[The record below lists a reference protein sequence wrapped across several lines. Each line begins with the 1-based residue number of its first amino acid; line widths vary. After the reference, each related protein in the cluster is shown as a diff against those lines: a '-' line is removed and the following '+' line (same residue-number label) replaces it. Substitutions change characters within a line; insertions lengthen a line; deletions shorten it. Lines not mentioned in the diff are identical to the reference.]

1 MNLKMIPCPKCGNDF
16 PELRKTKFNYHVCVD
31 CSTVEPVVGITTVE
45 GSGDHTYN
53 DIIIMDQSKAIAI
66 AKKESELTGKKVN
79 LEMLDFDKDETE
91 NIQSQKEKLD
101 RIKDKDV
108 SDEDEHE
115 EEDPEGIT
123 GEVEGID
130 Y

>member
-16 PELRKTKFNYHVCVD
+16 PEKRKELGYHVCVN

-53 DIIIMDQSKAIAI
+53 DIIIMDQSRARAIAE
-66 AKKESELTGKKVN
+66 KEASLKGKKVHI
-79 LEMLDFDKDETE
+79 EMLNLDDDEDLSE
-91 NIQSQKEKLD
+91 QEIKEKLD
-101 RIKDKDV
+101 RLKDEDIP
-108 SDEDEHE
+108 DEDEQE
-115 EEDPEGIT
+115 E
-123 GEVEGID
+123 EVEGID